1 MLSRIDPISLL
12 LLSVGLAMD
21 AFSVA
26 TVTGFSLGE
35 VNSSIFLKMSVV
47 FGVFHVFMPIL
58 GWLAG
63 SSIVDLISGY
73 DHWVA
78 FMLLAFVGVRMIYES
93 RMGEKKIESSKIMG
107 IKSLVLFSVAVSI
120 DSMAVG
126 LSFFLERI
134 EIMIPS
140 LVIGFVTFIISFL
153 GTFIGHRTG
162 KTFGRNTQII
172 GGITLILIGIRI
184 VVTHMT

>member
-1 MLSRIDPISLL
+1 MLLGVDPISLL
-12 LLSVGLAMD
+12 LLSVSLAMD

-35 VNSSIFLKMSVV
+35 VDNRIFLRMSLV
-47 FGVFHVFMPIL
+47 FGVFHFFMPIL

-78 FMLLAFVGVRMIYES
+78 FILLAFVGVRMIYES
-93 RMGEKKIESSKIMG
+93 RIEEKQIEASKIISSKN
-107 IKSLVLFSVAVSI
+107 LVLFSVAVSI

-126 LSFFLERI
+126 LTLFLERVAI
-134 EIMIPS
+134 LIPS
-140 LVIGFVTFIISFL
+140 LVIGFVTFIISFS
-153 GTFIGHRTG
+153 GTFIGQRTG
-162 KTFGRNTQII
+162 KTFGKNTLII
-172 GGITLILIGIRI
+172 GGIILILIGIRI
-184 VVTHMT
+184 VVTHIM